1 MHSLIKELPMEQRTL
16 QSLIVTKANELA
28 QAGSNLTLVEAKV
41 LEYCIST
48 IFKGQVVTAED
59 IFEVDVNHL
68 SNLFDMDKSQAK
80 RELAQLLNNLLTKV
94 VKIDLVGQ
102 KIAFQ
107 WLSAVRSNDLGSG
120 LHIQFNPVICNYL
133 NPTRLNQGK
142 FTAYPL
148 EHIAHFKYNFSLS
161 LYNLIK
167 SNNYKGAGFS
177 SKLSLEELR
186 EFLFLKE
193 NEYKLWG
200 DLKRQITKCLK
211 EIETKTSLK
220 VKLVERK
227 KGRLVKQVVFVVEQT
242 IGE

>member
-1 MHSLIKELPMEQRTL
+1 MEVRTL

-41 LEYCIST
+41 VEYCIST
-48 IFKGQVVTAED
+48 IFKGQVVTAND
-59 IFEVDVNHL
+59 VFEVDVDHL
-68 SNLFDMDKSQAK
+68 GEVFGMDRSQSK
-80 RELAQLLNNLLTKV
+80 RELRLLLENLLTKV
-94 VKIDLVGQ
+94 VKIDLVGE

-107 WLSAVRSNDLGSG
+107 WLSAVRSNDIGSG
-120 LHIQFNPVICNYL
+120 LYIQFNPIICNYL
-133 NPTRLNQGK
+133 NPERLNQGK

-148 EHIAHFKYNFSLS
+148 EHIAQFKYNFSLS

-167 SNNYKGAGFS
+167 SNNYRGAGFS

-200 DLKRQITKCLK
+200 DLKRQIMKCLK
-211 EIETKTSLK
+211 EIEAKAGLK

-227 KGRLVKQVVFVVEQT
+227 NGRVVGGIVFVVEQ
-242 IGE
+242 IVGG